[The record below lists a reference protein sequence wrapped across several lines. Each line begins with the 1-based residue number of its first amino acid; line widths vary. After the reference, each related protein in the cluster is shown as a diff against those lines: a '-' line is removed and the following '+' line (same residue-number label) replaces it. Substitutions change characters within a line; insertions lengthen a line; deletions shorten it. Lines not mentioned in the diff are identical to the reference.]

1 VGFGLRPENIGD
13 VGSVESMES
22 LDAENLISK
31 RFCITSRALLM
42 ALS

>member
-1 VGFGLRPENIGD
+1 
-13 VGSVESMES
+13 MES